1 MKSRGILT
9 KEFSTPPVLFYFFK
23 KEIWGIPWWS
33 NGQDSVFSLSG
44 PQVPSLVGVTKIL
57 QAIGI
62 LGVAKRK
69 KKKNLKQTLQNTIGQ
84 SQIVRVLQ
92 VFIYAL
98 SLKYERTQKHT
109 TLQYKKFSIT
119 TTHVIT
125 NNYVLLYKS
134 IRLSGKYPQ
143 TFRKCLQSIY
153 WK

>member
-1 MKSRGILT
+1 MKSRWILT
-9 KEFSTPPVLFYFFK
+9 KEFSTLPVLFYFFK
-23 KEIWGIPWWS
+23 KEIWGTPWWS

-44 PQVPSLVGVTKIL
+44 PQVPSLVGGTRIL
-57 QAIGI
+57 QAIWN
-62 LGVAKRK
+62 LGVA

-84 SQIVRVLQ
+84 SQIVKVLQ

-98 SLKYERTQKHT
+98 SLKYVRTQKDT

-119 TTHVIT
+119 TIHVIT
-125 NNYVLLYKS
+125 NNYVLLHKY

>member
-1 MKSRGILT
+1 MKSRWILT
-9 KEFSTPPVLFYFFK
+9 KESSTLSVLFYFFK

-33 NGQDSVFSLSG
+33 NGQDLVFSLSG
-44 PQVPSLVGVTKIL
+44 PCVPSLVGELRSCKPC
-57 QAIGI
+57 GI
-62 LGVAKRK
+62 LGVA
-69 KKKNLKQTLQNTIGQ
+69 KKKNLKQTLQNIIGQ
-84 SQIVRVLQ
+84 SQTVRVLQ